1 MRAAEFITEK
11 KKRKRKLKGAAWGPG
26 PYGGYGYATG
36 YSGAV
41 GGGEGGAVGEGWKDV
56 AAAGALGTALALGGG
71 NAKAQTYNEPQQQV
85 QTVQVPSW
93 QEQLKAAIK
102 DGDIPN
108 GEKIQIQREGGWITK
123 VVVDGKIYDIE
134 HRIPKL
140 GKNLKNAASQLR
152 KAMGNESVEEDW
164 RHWVA
169 GLGAAS
175 ALAGGG
181 SAAYD
186 AYKASQA
193 AKEPTA
199 AVAKSNFKKG
209 AERLT
214 KDAVPKKSVTGSPN
228 EKLITQ
234 AAIDSG
240 ITGEELAQF
249 LAQMAQETGNF
260 QFMKELGNKKNFEQY
275 EPVFKKDKKNK
286 YILDPKTKKPKNF
299 NRMAAELGNDMPGDG
314 EKYKGRGF
322 IQLTGKYNYRKAGEF
337 IGVDLVKNPNL
348 VATNPEINAKATVWY
363 WKTRVRPSVKDY
375 SDTKAATKP
384 INPGLKHLDQRK
396 EKFQLF
402 KTAMK

>member
-1 MRAAEFITEK
+1 MVKEIEIT
-11 KKRKRKLKGAAWGPG
+11 
-26 PYGGYGYATG
+26 
-36 YSGAV
+36 
-41 GGGEGGAVGEGWKDV
+41 
-56 AAAGALGTALALGGG
+56 LA
-71 NAKAQTYNEPQQQV
+71 P
-85 QTVQVPSW
+85 
-93 QEQLKAAIK
+93 
-102 DGDIPN
+102 
-108 GEKIQIQREGGWITK
+108 
-123 VVVDGKIYDIE
+123 
-134 HRIPKL
+134 
-140 GKNLKNAASQLR
+140 
-152 KAMGNESVEEDW
+152 EEL
-164 RHWVA
+164 H
-169 GLGAAS
+169 
-175 ALAGGG
+175 
-181 SAAYD
+181 
-186 AYKASQA
+186 
-193 AKEPTA
+193 
-199 AVAKSNFKKG
+199 
-209 AERLT
+209 
-214 KDAVPKKSVTGSPN
+214 N